1 MRMREWLDFAAL
13 LVVAVAS
20 FIILT
25 QTIVAAVSP

>member
-1 MRMREWLDFAAL
+1 MRERLDFAAL

-25 QTIVAAVSP
+25 QTIVVVVSP